1 MKFVKSVDKK
11 IKIIM
16 AKESFSLKS
25 GANLMWTV
33 SDAESGV
40 SIEFREGLFNVA
52 QKVSVPNNMQGSNA
66 IKVASVMREIGDWMA
81 ENHAEVALCDDWE
94 ARRSA
99 IWKLSNE
106 NYWLAMAAA
115 TNSLLLS
122 DMDSGHAACM
132 LYAEVCDW
140 LEMEKTVDL
149 TNAEEENLKG
159 VLSELT
165 DDEAWEVFRILHVFW
180 NERAEGCEMHQWALD
195 VTWWPAWVPDELKM
209 SEESEEDI
217 L

>member
-1 MKFVKSVDKK
+1 ME
-11 IKIIM
+11 
-16 AKESFSLKS
+16 KERFSLKA

-33 SDAESGV
+33 SGAESGV
-40 SIEFREGLFNVA
+40 SIEFREGLFNES
-52 QKVSVPNNMQGSNA
+52 QKVSVPDNMQGSDA
-66 IKVASVMREIGDWMA
+66 MKVASVMREVGDWMA
-81 ENHAEVALCDDWE
+81 ENHSEVALCDWE
-94 ARRSA
+94 TRRSA

-122 DMDSGHAACM
+122 DMDAGHAACM

-159 VLSELT
+159 VISELT
-165 DDEAWEVFRILHVFW
+165 DEEAWEVFRILHVFW
-180 NERAEGCEMHQWALD
+180 NDRLNACDMHQWALD
-195 VTWWPAWVPDELKM
+195 VTWWPVWLPDELKTAD
-209 SEESEEDI
+209 ESEEDDI
-217 L
+217 IDKA

>member
-1 MKFVKSVDKK
+1 ME
-11 IKIIM
+11 
-16 AKESFSLKS
+16 KERFSLKA

-40 SIEFREGLFNVA
+40 SIEFREGLFNET
-52 QKVSVPNNMQGSNA
+52 QKVSVPDDMQGSGVM
-66 IKVASVMREIGDWMA
+66 KMASIMREIGDWMA

-94 ARRSA
+94 ACRSA
-99 IWKLSNE
+99 IWKLSNK

-122 DMDSGHAACM
+122 DIDAGHATCM

-140 LEMEKTVDL
+140 LEMEKSVYL
-149 TNAEEENLKG
+149 TKSEEENLTG

-165 DDEAWEVFRILHVFW
+165 DSEAWEVFKILHVFW
-180 NERAEGCEMHQWALD
+180 NYRTEDCDMHQWALD
-195 VTWWPAWVPDELKM
+195 VTWWPAWLPDELKRA
-209 SEESEEDI
+209 EENEDDDIIEEY
-217 L
+217 

>member
-1 MKFVKSVDKK
+1 MTQKN
-11 IKIIM
+11 KIIM
-16 AKESFSLKS
+16 TKERFSLKP

-52 QKVSVPNNMQGSNA
+52 QKVSVRDSMQGSDA
-66 IKVASVMREIGDWMA
+66 VKVASVMREVGDWMA
-81 ENHAEVALCDDWE
+81 ENHAEVALCDWQ

-106 NYWLAMAAA
+106 RYWLAMAAA

-132 LYAEVCDW
+132 LFAEMCDW
-140 LEMEKTVDL
+140 LDMEKTVDL
-149 TNAEEENLKG
+149 TKAEEENLTG

-165 DDEAWEVFRILHVFW
+165 DGEAWEVFLILHVFW
-180 NERAEGCEMHQWALD
+180 NERTEGSDMRQWALD
-195 VTWWPAWVPDELKM
+195 VTWWPAWLPDELKRA
-209 SEESEEDI
+209 EESEEDYI
-217 L
+217 IDED